1 MNGSVGFKDLKSEN
15 TVGDSL
21 SELGS
26 YKLLKIN
33 QVIFF
38 AYFNTVWGPFTS
50 DRFSSHSES
59 QFFGALGI
67 PTWKKGS
74 SSIGAKKLIGWSPL
88 DTTRYYVYVPDP

>member
-1 MNGSVGFKDLKSEN
+1 M
-15 TVGDSL
+15 
-21 SELGS
+21 SELGN
-26 YKLLKIN
+26 YKILKIN

-38 AYFNTVWGPFTS
+38 LPTSIPFGVPLLPIDFLVILKAS
-50 DRFSSHSES
+50 FW
-59 QFFGALGI
+59 ALGI